1 MPKLLKFGMSA
12 TARQEGA
19 AAVEYALMIAL
30 IALAI
35 VGAVTALGLV
45 LPGWFQPAADGL
57 S

>member
-1 MPKLLKFGMSA
+1 M
-12 TARQEGA
+12 
-19 AAVEYALMIAL
+19 VAL

-45 LPGWFQPAADGL
+45 IPGWFQPATDGL